1 MSIRDREMVNE
12 VMVRDCCY
20 LHLIYDLAC
29 AGSALLLALD
39 DVDRAGRAGRFEF
52 AV

>member
-1 MSIRDREMVNE
+1 MSIRDRDMVNE
-12 VMVRDCCY
+12 VMVRDYC
-20 LHLIYDLAC
+20 HSHRIYHLAC

-39 DVDRAGRAGRFEF
+39 HHDRAGRAGRFKF